1 MSYTEEDK
9 DDEESTPQSKA
20 LAKQWG
26 KRLEKELKKRTKDG
40 TEKRY
45 KELRSYVRGDVG
57 DDGEAGLVRT
67 NIIHSNFAA
76 ILPQIYAK
84 NPEISVTPSEAAGKL
99 VEWVPGF
106 CKTLQTVIDRKFV
119 KDGKLKKRAKSAIR
133 SAMTTASGWI
143 KLSWQKDVRT
153 DPLIENRIND
163 TQDNLQRI
171 QFLIAEIKEDD
182 DSRCELEAKQG
193 ELEQQIR
200 ALQQQVEVSAVSG
213 IALDRVLTEDIFVID
228 ETIYDFDQY
237 DQAEAIAHRVWM
249 TCEQYEQ
256 TFDKDVPK
264 TSNKYGSDKKESTS
278 NSEEDDKTTLVAV
291 FEVWDKTSNTVY
303 TLCAGADEWARD
315 PYTPKSIGKRFY
327 PFFALAFNP
336 VDGRVEPIS
345 DAQLLV
351 ELQDEYNT
359 TRTNYAEHRK
369 ENLPVRVYRKAGD
382 LTDKDISSLA
392 NRSANQWVGL
402 EGDPTQ
408 PIEKDIAILQ
418 NPPIDPNTYD
428 VQPILRDAEMV
439 LGAGD
444 AAKGVI
450 NKAKTATEAEI
461 MAQGLQ
467 SRVAERQDVVE
478 DWIAEMAQY
487 AAELCLQEMTLQEV
501 QRISGEDSIWPKMSK
516 DQIFDLVNIEIRA
529 GSAGRPNKAKER
541 EQWAQMLPQIQQ
553 SVTQIAQLREQG
565 QNDMADSMMKLM
577 EETLRRFDERIDIE
591 SFMPKK
597 PEGEQ
602 APQIPPEVQ
611 QQMQQMQVGMQQ
623 MQEENAKLKQVA
635 EGKQAEMQMAEQRLD
650 FDMKKA
656 GAELEVKGKQAEQ
669 DAAMR
674 LQEAQIKAEADRQ
687 AKIEIAKINA
697 DIELRRIASN
707 ERIAMIQA
715 SVDASQVDQHF
726 ADLNPEEDTTE
737 QDMAEAESEAKE
749 AEILEMR
756 RQSEQA
762 NLQALMQVS
771 EMMRQMQQS
780 IGDMG
785 SMFTNSLSTIQS
797 QINAPK
803 RVIRDPNTGDI
814 IGVETV

>member
-9 DDEESTPQSKA
+9 ADDEQSPQSKA
-20 LAKQWG
+20 LARQWG
-26 KRLEKELKKRTKDG
+26 KRLEKALKDRTEDK

-45 KELRSYVRGDVG
+45 KTLREYVRGDVG

-84 NPEISVTPSEAAGKL
+84 NPEIAVTPTENVGSA
-99 VEWVPGF
+99 VPWVPGF
-106 CKTLQTVIDRKFV
+106 SKTLQVVIDRKFV

-133 SAMTTASGWI
+133 SAMTTAIGWA
-143 KLSWQKDVRT
+143 KVSWQKDVRT

-163 TQDNLQRI
+163 TQDNIQRI
-171 QFLIAEIKEDD
+171 RHLIAEIKEGDE
-182 DSRCELEAKQG
+182 SRCELEAKQG
-193 ELEQQIR
+193 ELEQQLA
-200 ALQQQVEVSAVSG
+200 ALQGQVEVKAVAG
-213 IALDRVLTEDIFVID
+213 LVIDRVLSEDMFILDNI
-228 ETIYDFDQY
+228 IYDFDQY
-237 DQAEAIAHRVWM
+237 DQTESLGHRVWM
-249 TCEQYEQ
+249 TCEKYEEM
-256 TFDKDVPK
+256 FGKDVPK
-264 TSNKYGSDKKESTS
+264 TANKYGSDKKESTS
-278 NSEEDDKTTLVAV
+278 KIEDAEANHLVAV
-291 FEVWDKTSNTVY
+291 FEVWDKSSNTVY

-315 PYTPKSIGKRFY
+315 PYQPQTTGERFY

-345 DAQLLV
+345 DAELLV

-369 ENLPVRVYRKAGD
+369 ENLPVRVYRKSGD
-382 LTDKDISSLA
+382 LTDRDINALA

-402 EGDPTQ
+402 EGDPSQ

-487 AAELCLQEMTLQEV
+487 AAELLLQEMTIDDVKRIAGQEAV
-501 QRISGEDSIWPKMSK
+501 WPQMDKK
-516 DQIFDLVNIEIRA
+516 QIFDLVNIEIRA
-529 GSAGRPNKAKER
+529 GSSGRPNKAKER

-553 SVTQIAQLREQG
+553 SVTQIAQMREAG
-565 QNDMADSMMKLM
+565 QNDMADTMMKLM

-591 SFMPKK
+591 SFMPPKK
-597 PEGEQ
+597 EEGQ
-602 APQIPPEVQ
+602 AQIPPELQ
-611 QQMQQMQVGMQQ
+611 QQMQQMQQGMQQ
-623 MQEENAKLKQVA
+623 MQEENAQLKQIA
-635 EGKQAEMQMAEQRLD
+635 EGKQAEEEMNNRRLD

-656 GAELEVKGKQAEQ
+656 GAEIEAKSAQAEQ

-674 LQEAQIKAEADRQ
+674 LEEARIKAEADYQ
-687 AKIEIAKINA
+687 AKIEVARINA
-697 DIELRRIASN
+697 ELERDKMASQERIELAKS
-707 ERIAMIQA
+707 MMQA
-715 SVDASQVDQHF
+715 STQRNQIVMEGEQQAS
-726 ADLNPEEDTTE
+726 EENNTE
-737 QDMAEAESEAKE
+737 AMTQMAEMLKAMQEA
-749 AEILEMR
+749 
-756 RQSEQA
+756 
-762 NLQALMQVS
+762 
-771 EMMRQMQQS
+771 
-780 IGDMG
+780 IGTMG
-785 SMFTNSLSTIQS
+785 SQFAQSLSGLQMNM
-797 QINAPK
+797 NAPK
-803 RVIRDPNTGDI
+803 RVIRDANGDLL
-814 IGVETV
+814 GVETVQVTIQ

>member
-1 MSYTEEDK
+1 MSYTEEDS
-9 DDEESTPQSKA
+9 DEDKATPQDKA
-20 LAKQWG
+20 LARQWG
-26 KRLEKELKKRTKDG
+26 KRLDKEIKKRKDNG
-40 TEKRY
+40 CEKRY
-45 KELRSYVRGDVG
+45 KELRAYVRGDVG

-84 NPEISVTPSEAAGKL
+84 NPEIAVTPSEAAGKT

-119 KDGKLKKRAKSAIR
+119 KEGKLKKRAKSAIR
-133 SAMTTASGWI
+133 SAMTTASGWM
-143 KLSWQKDVRT
+143 KVSWQKDVRT
-153 DPLIENRIND
+153 DPLIDNRIND

-171 QFLIAEIKEDD
+171 QFLLSEIKEDD

-200 ALQQQVEVSAVSG
+200 ALQQQAEVKTVSG

-228 ETIYDFDQY
+228 DTIYDFDQY

-249 TCEQYEQ
+249 TEEQYEQ
-256 TFDKDVPK
+256 TFGKDVPK
-264 TSNKYGSDKKESTS
+264 TSNKYGADKKESTS

-291 FEVWDKTSNTVY
+291 FEVWNKSSNTVY

-315 PYTPKSIGKRFY
+315 PYTPETLGKRFY

-345 DAQLLV
+345 DAELLV

-382 LTDKDISSLA
+382 LTDKDINSLA
-392 NRSANQWVGL
+392 NRTANQWVGL

-428 VQPILRDAEMV
+428 VQTILRDAEMV

-478 DWIAEMAQY
+478 DWIGEMAQY
-487 AAELCLQEMTLQEV
+487 AAELCLQEMTPQEV
-501 QRISGEDSIWPKMSK
+501 QRIAGADSVWPQMSK
-516 DQIFDLVNIEIRA
+516 EQIFDLVNIEIRA

-553 SVTQIAQLREQG
+553 SMTQIAQLREQG

-591 SFMPKK
+591 SFMPPKK
-597 PEGEQ
+597 DGEQ

-611 QQMQQMQVGMQQ
+611 QQMQQMQEAMQMMQQ
-623 MQEENAKLKQVA
+623 ENAQLKQVA
-635 EGKQAEMQMAEQRLD
+635 DGKQAEMQMANQRLD

-656 GAELEVKGKQAEQ
+656 GAELEVKGQQAEQ
-669 DAAMR
+669 DGAIR
-674 LQEAQIKAEADRQ
+674 LQEAQIKAQADKEARIYIAELNAQ
-687 AKIEIAKINA
+687 IER
-697 DIELRRIASN
+697 ERIASN
-707 ERIAMIQA
+707 EKIAMCKHA
-715 SVDASQVDQHF
+715 
-726 ADLNPEEDTTE
+726 
-737 QDMAEAESEAKE
+737 AESI
-749 AEILEMR
+749 AEITA
-756 RQSEQA
+756 A
-762 NLQALMQVS
+762 NQESPTL
-771 EMMRQMQQS
+771 
-780 IGDMG
+780 
-785 SMFTNSLSTIQS
+785 
-797 QINAPK
+797 
-803 RVIRDPNTGDI
+803 
-814 IGVETV
+814 

>member
-1 MSYTEEDK
+1 MSYTEEDTE
-9 DDEESTPQSKA
+9 DEATPQQKA

-26 KRLEKELKKRTKDG
+26 KRLEKALKQRKDDK

-45 KELRSYVRGDVG
+45 KELRAYVRGDVG
-57 DDGEAGLVRT
+57 DDGETGLVRT

-84 NPEISVTPSEAAGKL
+84 DPEIAVTPTEAAGN
-99 VEWVPGF
+99 VQQWVPGF
-106 CKTLQTVIDRKFV
+106 CKTLQTVVSRKFV
-119 KDGKLKKRAKSAIR
+119 KEGKLKKRAKSAIR
-133 SAMTTASGWI
+133 SAMTTSTGWAKI
-143 KLSWQKDVRT
+143 SWQKDVRT
-153 DPLIENRIND
+153 DPLIDNRIND

-171 QFLIAEIKEDD
+171 KFLIAEIKEDD

-193 ELEQQIR
+193 ELDQQLK
-200 ALQQQVEVSAVSG
+200 ALQQQVEVNTVSG
-213 IALDRVLTEDIFVID
+213 IAIDRVLTEDIFVLD
-228 ETIYDFDQY
+228 DTIYDFDQY
-237 DQAEAIAHRVWM
+237 DQAESIAHRVWM
-249 TCEQYEQ
+249 TEEQYEE
-256 TFDKDVPK
+256 TFGKDVPK
-264 TSNKYGSDKKESTS
+264 TSNKYGTDKKESS
-278 NSEEDDKTTLVAV
+278 SSLEDDKVLLVAV
-291 FEVWDKTSNTVY
+291 FEVWDKQSNTVY

-315 PYTPKSIGKRFY
+315 PYTPVAIGKRFY

-345 DAQLLV
+345 DAELLV

-369 ENLPVRVYRKAGD
+369 ENLPVRVYRKSGD
-382 LTDKDISSLA
+382 LTDRDIASLA
-392 NRSANQWVGL
+392 NRTANQWVGL

-408 PIEKDIAILQ
+408 PIERDIAILQ
-418 NPPIDPNTYD
+418 NPPVDPNTYD

-444 AAKGVI
+444 AAKGVV

-487 AAELCLQEMTLQEV
+487 AAELCLQEMSIQDV
-501 QRISGEDSIWPKMSK
+501 QRIAGMESVWPQMTK
-516 DQIFDLVNIEIRA
+516 DQVFDMVNIEIRA

-541 EQWAQMLPQIQQ
+541 EQWGQMLPQIQQ

-597 PEGEQ
+597 PEGEE

-611 QQMQQMQVGMQQ
+611 QQMQQMQAGMQQ
-623 MQEENAKLKQVA
+623 MQEENAQLKQVA
-635 EGKQAEMQMAEQRLD
+635 EGKQAEMQMANQRLD

-656 GAELEVKGKQAEQ
+656 GAEIEAKSAQAEQ
-669 DAAMR
+669 DAQIR
-674 LQEAQIKAEADRQ
+674 LQEAQIKAEADMQ
-687 AKIEIAKINA
+687 AKIAVAQLNAELEREKIASQER
-697 DIELRRIASN
+697 IELAKS
-707 ERIAMIQA
+707 MMQA
-715 SVDASQVDQHF
+715 STQRSQMAQES
-726 ADLNPEEDTTE
+726 AIEGEQQAAEEGNAE
-737 QDMAEAESEAKE
+737 AMNQMAEMLKAMQEAIGQMGNQF
-749 AEILEMR
+749 A
-756 RQSEQA
+756 QS
-762 NLQALMQVS
+762 LTGL
-771 EMMRQMQQS
+771 
-780 IGDMG
+780 
-785 SMFTNSLSTIQS
+785 QS
-797 QINAPK
+797 QFNAPK
-803 RVIRDPNTGDI
+803 RVIRDPISGDM
-814 IGVETV
+814 IGVETVTIQ

>member
-1 MSYTEEDK
+1 MSYTDEDK
-9 DDEESTPQSKA
+9 QDDEATPQQKA

-26 KRLEKELKKRTKDG
+26 KRLEKALKQRKDDK

-45 KELRSYVRGDVG
+45 KELRAYVRGDVG

-84 NPEISVTPSEAAGKL
+84 DPEIAVTPTESVGKI
-99 VEWVPGF
+99 VPWVPGF
-106 CKTLQTVIDRKFV
+106 CKTLQSVVSRKFV
-119 KDGKLKKRAKSAIR
+119 KDGRLKKRAKSAIR
-133 SAMTTASGWI
+133 SAMTTAVGWA
-143 KLSWQKDVRT
+143 KVSWQKDVRT
-153 DPLIENRIND
+153 DRLIENRIND

-171 QFLIAEIKEDD
+171 QYLIAEIKEDD
-182 DSRCELEAKQG
+182 DSRCELEAKKG
-193 ELEQQIR
+193 ELEQQLK
-200 ALQQQVEVSAVSG
+200 ALQQQVEVSTVSG
-213 IALDRVLTEDIFVID
+213 IAIDRVLTEDIFVLD
-228 ETIYDFDQY
+228 DTIYDFDQY

-249 TCEQYEQ
+249 TEEQYEE
-256 TFDKDVPK
+256 TFGKDVPK
-264 TSNKYGSDKKESTS
+264 TSNKYGTDKKESS
-278 NSEEDDKTTLVAV
+278 GSAEDDKVLLVAV
-291 FEVWDKTSNTVY
+291 FEVWSKQSNTVY

-315 PYTPKSIGKRFY
+315 PYTPVAIGKRFY

-345 DAQLLV
+345 DAELLV

-369 ENLPVRVYRKAGD
+369 ENLPVRVYRKSGD
-382 LTDKDISSLA
+382 LTDNDISALA
-392 NRSANQWVGL
+392 NRTANQWVGL
-402 EGDPTQ
+402 EGDPSQ

-418 NPPIDPNTYD
+418 NPPVDPNTYD

-487 AAELCLQEMTLQEV
+487 AAELCLQEMSLAEV
-501 QRISGEDSIWPKMSK
+501 QRIAGVECVWPQMTK
-516 DQIFDLVNIEIRA
+516 DQVFDLVKIEIRA

-541 EQWAQMLPQIQQ
+541 EQWGQMLPQIQQ

-602 APQIPPEVQ
+602 AQIPPEVQ
-611 QQMQQMQVGMQQ
+611 QQMQQMQAALQQ
-623 MQEENAKLKQVA
+623 MQEENAQLKQIA
-635 EGKQAEMQMAEQRLD
+635 EGKQAEMAMANQRLD

-656 GAELEVKGKQAEQ
+656 GAEIEAKSAQAEQ
-669 DAAMR
+669 DAQIR
-674 LQEAQIKAEADRQ
+674 LKEAQIKAEADMQ
-687 AKIEIAKINA
+687 AKIAVAQLNAELEREKIASQER
-697 DIELRRIASN
+697 IELAKSMMQTSTQRQIAN
-707 ERIAMIQA
+707 DGEQAEQVNTGAMLQ
-715 SVDASQVDQHF
+715 
-726 ADLNPEEDTTE
+726 
-737 QDMAEAESEAKE
+737 MAEVLKAIQEAIGQMGNQF
-749 AEILEMR
+749 A
-756 RQSEQA
+756 QS
-762 NLQALMQVS
+762 LTGL
-771 EMMRQMQQS
+771 
-780 IGDMG
+780 
-785 SMFTNSLSTIQS
+785 QS
-797 QINAPK
+797 QLNEPK
-803 RVIRDPNTGDI
+803 QAIKNMATGEM
-814 IGVETV
+814 IGMETVL

>member
-9 DDEESTPQSKA
+9 SEDEATPQQKA

-26 KRLEKELKKRTKDG
+26 KRLDKALKQRKDDK

-45 KELRSYVRGDVG
+45 KELRAYVRGDVG
-57 DDGEAGLVRT
+57 DDGETGLVRT

-76 ILPQIYAK
+76 ILPQVYAK
-84 NPEISVTPSEAAGKL
+84 DPEISVTPTEAVGNI
-99 VEWVPGF
+99 VPWVPGL
-106 CKTLQTVIDRKFV
+106 CKTLQSVVSRKFV
-119 KDGKLKKRAKSAIR
+119 KEGKLKKRAKSAIR
-133 SAMTTASGWI
+133 SAMTTAVGWA
-143 KLSWQKDVRT
+143 KVSWQKDVRT
-153 DPLIENRIND
+153 DPLIDNRIND

-171 QFLIAEIKEDD
+171 KYLIAEIKEDD

-193 ELEQQIR
+193 ELEQQLK
-200 ALQQQVEVSAVSG
+200 ALQQQVEVKTVSG
-213 IALDRVLTEDIFVID
+213 IAIDRVLTEDIFVLD
-228 ETIYDFDQY
+228 DTIYDFDQY

-249 TCEQYEQ
+249 TKEQYEE
-256 TFDKDVPK
+256 TFGKDVPK
-264 TSNKYGSDKKESTS
+264 TSNKYGTDKKESSATS
-278 NSEEDDKTTLVAV
+278 EDDKVMLVAV
-291 FEVWDKTSNTVY
+291 FEVWSKQSNTVY

-315 PYTPKSIGKRFY
+315 PYTPQSIGKRFY

-345 DAQLLV
+345 DAELLV

-369 ENLPVRVYRKAGD
+369 ENLPVRVYRKSGD
-382 LTDKDISSLA
+382 MTDKDINALA
-392 NRSANQWVGL
+392 NRTANQWVGI

-408 PIEKDIAILQ
+408 PIEKDIAILK

-487 AAELCLQEMTLQEV
+487 AAELCLQEMTLPEV
-501 QRISGEDSIWPKMSK
+501 QRIAGQECVWPQMSK
-516 DQIFDLVNIEIRA
+516 EQVFDLVNIEIRA

-541 EQWAQMLPQIQQ
+541 EQWGQMLPQIQQ

-602 APQIPPEVQ
+602 PPQIPHEIQ
-611 QQMQQMQVGMQQ
+611 QQMQQAQAQMQQ
-623 MQEENAKLKQVA
+623 MQEENAKLKQIA
-635 EGKQAEMQMAEQRLD
+635 EGKQAEMQMASQNID
-650 FDMKKA
+650 FQMKKT
-656 GAELEVKGKQAEQ
+656 GAELEQKDKLSERESAL
-669 DAAMR
+669 R
-674 LQEAQIKAEADRQ
+674 IQEAQIKAQADKETRIYIAELNAQ
-687 AKIEIAKINA
+687 IER
-697 DIELRRIASN
+697 ERIASQ
-707 ERIAMIQA
+707 ERIAIATAQIDSSREIQQ
-715 SVDASQVDQHF
+715 SQAEQQAV
-726 ADLNPEEDTTE
+726 PEEIIV
-737 QDMAEAESEAKE
+737 MEA
-749 AEILEMR
+749 
-756 RQSEQA
+756 
-762 NLQALMQVS
+762 V
-771 EMMRQMQQS
+771 
-780 IGDMG
+780 
-785 SMFTNSLSTIQS
+785 
-797 QINAPK
+797 
-803 RVIRDPNTGDI
+803 
-814 IGVETV
+814 